1 MGAPGAGLVSGVVP
15 GAAVLLAGNVADLGV
30 SMFVTGPELSEW
42 YDTGRVPR
50 LTLCLAAASTGVV
63 VYLLAQG
70 SSKAKVYV
78 PTPALQ

>member
-1 MGAPGAGLVSGVVP
+1 ML
-15 GAAVLLAGNVADLGV
+15 
-30 SMFVTGPELSEW
+30 VTGPELGEW
-42 YDTGRVPR
+42 YDNGRVPR
-50 LTLCLAAASTGVV
+50 LTLCLAAASAGVV